1 MRVAQRRRRRHR
13 GDHRVA
19 LARLERIDQ
28 RIPGARLDRAADL
41 QLLADR
47 ARDLDVEAGQ
57 RAVGTGEIER
67 GIIVVGQ
74 EADRAE
80 PRNVGPFEMQ
90 RRVPEARRRVGERR
104 PRQHG
109 EDEKQPARKSAGAG
123 AAPVDAV
130 ADRVRREAPFPPG
143 IAATQRSAVGDRAYR
158 NAVATA
164 STNSPLS
171 SPWFPA
177 LCFVTLMPPRT
188 PAGRLGQAT
197 PRPPRSSRPGVT
209 RSSSGLGRG
218 RDGV

>member
-13 GDHRVA
+13 RDHRVA

-57 RAVGTGEIER
+57 RAVGTREIER
-67 GIIVVGQ
+67 RIIVVGQ

-80 PRNVGPFEMQ
+80 ARNVGPFEMQ
-90 RRVPEARRRVGERR
+90 RGVPEARRRVGERR
-104 PRQHG
+104 PRQHD
-109 EDEKQPARKSAGAG
+109 EDEQRPARKSAGAG

-143 IAATQRSAVGDRAYR
+143 IAATQRSAVGDRAY
-158 NAVATA
+158 NFAAVVALVSSALLCDAHVA
-164 STNSPLS
+164 SYS
-171 SPWFPA
+171 SWAIGPSHPSAAPIFP
-177 LCFVTLMPPRT
+177 
-188 PAGRLGQAT
+188 
-197 PRPPRSSRPGVT
+197 PGVT